1 MPAAGAGP
9 LERLDTIARLWRHP
23 RASREELIQFQNRK
37 LRLLVAHAFANVPH
51 YRRRFDEAGI
61 RPSDI
66 RSVAD
71 LARLP
76 VTTKADLRNQPLSD
90 IVARGVDPRRLIL
103 RYTAGSTGEPTR
115 VRRTAF
121 EDLLLNLFRVR
132 TLNLL
137 GRRVSDRI
145 AKIGSYGGPTD
156 KKPDA
161 ISMVPGKL
169 GLYKSWPIDALRAP
183 SEVARDLARIEPDV
197 IQAYPGV
204 LTEVAALWPTIG
216 RGRRPPRLVFPGGEV
231 MPPAMRKRIAE
242 GLRTRVFDTYG
253 SHECNMLG
261 WECPVSGLI
270 HVCDDS
276 IIMEVIRAGAPAGP
290 GESGEVW
297 ITVLHTYS
305 VPYIRYC
312 LGDIVNPRARS
323 LPMRPALLDDT
334 KHTRTRNGLLPAPR
348 RPPYAPLGTHPH
360 DLLGHA
366 LAPPL
371 SDGAADPE
379 PLRPP
384 RRAKRP
390 ATARGHRTFGGTHSR
405 KTRSWNHVSD

>member
-276 IIMEVIRAGAPAGP
+276 IIMEVIRAGAPAG
-290 GESGEVW
+290 
-297 ITVLHTYS
+297 
-305 VPYIRYC
+305 
-312 LGDIVNPRARS
+312 AR
-323 LPMRPALLDDT
+323 
-334 KHTRTRNGLLPAPR
+334 
-348 RPPYAPLGTHPH
+348 
-360 DLLGHA
+360 
-366 LAPPL
+366 
-371 SDGAADPE
+371 
-379 PLRPP
+379 
-384 RRAKRP
+384 
-390 ATARGHRTFGGTHSR
+390 
-405 KTRSWNHVSD
+405 